1 MKFSFQHNK
10 PVTID
15 QDFPLP
21 YDYSPMRPKDL
32 KSPYCWEDRRPLLE
46 DRVFYVPEFYDKHQA
61 CSFPDWKTIF
71 GNDHPV
77 IIEYGAG
84 NGMWTAEK
92 AQDLSQNW
100 VAVELDFERVRKIWS
115 KVKNLGLPN
124 LFVISGKA
132 QTFAKEYLP
141 TASID
146 GIYINFPDP
155 WPKDRHAKNRLFQQP
170 FINELART
178 IKPGGTLIV
187 VTDDPPYSEQIC
199 REMLAHP
206 AWESDFPAPYYVTEW
221 EGYGTSYFDALWRE
235 KGKVIHYFQFRRK

>member
-1 MKFSFQHNK
+1 
-10 PVTID
+10 
-15 QDFPLP
+15 
-21 YDYSPMRPKDL
+21 MRPKDL
-32 KSPYCWEDRRPLLE
+32 KSPYRWEDRRPLLE

-61 CSFPDWKTIF
+61 GCFPDWKTIF

-92 AQDLSQNW
+92 AKDLSQNW
-100 VAVELDFERVRKIWS
+100 IAVELDFERVRKIWS
-115 KVKNLGLPN
+115 KVKNMGLRN

-141 TASID
+141 TASVD

-170 FINELART
+170 FIDELART

-187 VTDDPPYSEQIC
+187 ATDDPPYSEQIC

-206 AWESDFPAPYYVTEW
+206 AWESDFPAPYFMTEW
-221 EGYGTSYFDALWRE
+221 EGYGTSYFDALWRQQ
-235 KGKVIHYFQFRRK
+235 GKVIHYFQFRRK